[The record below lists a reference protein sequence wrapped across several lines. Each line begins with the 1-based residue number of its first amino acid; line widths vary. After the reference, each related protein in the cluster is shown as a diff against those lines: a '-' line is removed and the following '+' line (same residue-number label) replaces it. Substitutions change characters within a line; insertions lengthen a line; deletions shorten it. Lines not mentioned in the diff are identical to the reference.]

1 MSLVSADKGLGKTQ
15 DVIYCFPCQQESLSE
30 LNIIS
35 PVEQGRALGR
45 QEWGETSHKT
55 QVGGKASKM

>member
-1 MSLVSADKGLGKTQ
+1 MSLVSADKALGRTQ
-15 DVIYCFPCQQESLSE
+15 DVIYRFPCQQESLSE